1 MSRAESSNTVLE
13 GKVFLKHRRLK
24 LPVLIQFRGSRFGF
38 GENFAD
44 FSPAISRD
52 DPITQ
57 LTAKVSCRWR
67 VFHDDLL
74 LLVVE
79 KSSATGQKLKGLSR
93 PRLNCVN
100 YLALMARQ
108 LTTFPIDEFSMG
120 S

>member
-1 MSRAESSNTVLE
+1 
-13 GKVFLKHRRLK
+13 VFLKHRRLK

-93 PRLNCVN
+93 PDIYRAFLLLQAFHLRR
-100 YLALMARQ
+100 YLFVV
-108 LTTFPIDEFSMG
+108 LTDFTIRGLLP
-120 S
+120 